1 MRKFAYPL
9 SLLLS
14 TTGLFLFIFAIT
26 FAYPAEVIP
35 SALWGI
41 AALGSGIWLSAYS
54 EDKKDD
60 DRSV

>member
-1 MRKFAYPL
+1 MKKFAYHL

-14 TTGLFLFIFAIT
+14 SAGLFLFIFAIT

-41 AALGSGIWLSAYS
+41 VALGSGIWLSAYS
-54 EDKKDD
+54 EGKKDD
-60 DRSV
+60 DWTG